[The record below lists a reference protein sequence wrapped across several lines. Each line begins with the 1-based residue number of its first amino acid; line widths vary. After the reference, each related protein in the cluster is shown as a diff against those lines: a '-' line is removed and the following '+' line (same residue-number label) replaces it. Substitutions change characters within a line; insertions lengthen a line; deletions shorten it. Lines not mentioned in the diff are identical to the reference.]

1 MQAYLSSVSSF
12 SDGGSVLVSIA
23 DGSCGEGS
31 SDNPANDRD
40 RGREHQR
47 ARTRFTLAGFRRIAG
62 MQRSLPRR
70 GAATHH
76 VCPAWYPFR
85 APMSRRSGAGRQEF
99 DLTGLSILATT
110 TTNAFFSR
118 ALGKASRAQQPHKT
132 RRLIRLLPPQPETR
146 RLTHKLPPP
155 PPGKPAGA
163 NGHTRRTASFHTPSG
178 TCRPIGR
185 PMAGQEVRRGVS
197 TT

>member
-1 MQAYLSSVSSF
+1 MSGGFARAVRRVGRSLAGGAGSGEVQAGERRVVGGPGTGYPSSLVGEHVRKHAQLRGALRALHAYLSRVPSLL
-12 SDGGSVLVSIA
+12 DGGSVLVSIA

-76 VCPAWYPFR
+76 ACPAWYPFR
-85 APMSRRSGAGRQEF
+85 APTSRRSGAGGQEF
-99 DLTGLSILATT
+99 D
-110 TTNAFFSR
+110 
-118 ALGKASRAQQPHKT
+118 
-132 RRLIRLLPPQPETR
+132 
-146 RLTHKLPPP
+146 
-155 PPGKPAGA
+155 
-163 NGHTRRTASFHTPSG
+163 
-178 TCRPIGR
+178 
-185 PMAGQEVRRGVS
+185 
-197 TT
+197 